1 MRPIVPPPIV
11 GLAAAG
17 ALWCAAAYLPALTIA
32 FPGRIVLAA
41 ICAGMGVLIEG
52 VGIVTFFVRKTTV
65 NPLRPERAGHLVVSG
80 LYRISRNPMY
90 LGMAILL
97 TGWSLYLGTVA
108 AVMILPAFVWLLT
121 EIQIKPEEV
130 ALESV
135 FGADYQSY
143 KARVRRWI

>member
-32 FPGRIVLAA
+32 FPGRMVLAA
-41 ICAGMGVLIEG
+41 VCAGAGVLIEG
-52 VGIVTFFVRKTTV
+52 MGVLAFLRKRTTI
-65 NPLRPERAGHLVVSG
+65 NPLRPERAGSLVVSG

-97 TGWSLYLGTVA
+97 TGWSLYLGTLA
-108 AVMILPAFVWLLT
+108 ALLIVPAFVWLLT
-121 EIQIKPEEV
+121 EIQIKPEEA

-143 KARVRRWI
+143 KTRVRRWI

>member
-17 ALWCAAAYLPALTIA
+17 ALWCAATYLPALTIA
-32 FPGRIVLAA
+32 FPGRIVVAA
-41 ICAGMGVLIEG
+41 LCAGTGVLIEG
-52 VGIVTFFVRKTTV
+52 VGVVTFLLRKTTV
-65 NPLRPERAGHLVVSG
+65 NPLRPERAGSLVVSG

-97 TGWSLYLGTVA
+97 TGWSLYLGTMA

-135 FGADYQSY
+135 FGEDYQSY
-143 KARVRRWI
+143 KTRVRRWI

>member
-17 ALWCAAAYLPALTIA
+17 AIWSAAAYLPALTIA
-32 FPGRIVLAA
+32 FPGQIVLAA
-41 ICAGMGVLIEG
+41 VFAGTGVLIEG
-52 VGIVTFFVRKTTV
+52 IGVIAFLQKRTTI
-65 NPLRPERAGHLVVSG
+65 NPLRPERAGSLVVSG

-90 LGMAILL
+90 LGMAVLL
-97 TGWSLYLGTVA
+97 TGWSLYLGTLSA
-108 AVMILPAFVWLLT
+108 LMIVPAFVWLLT

-135 FGADYQSY
+135 FGEDYQSY
-143 KARVRRWI
+143 KTRVRRWI

>member
-17 ALWCAAAYLPALTIA
+17 VIWLAFTYLPALTIA
-32 FPGRIVLAA
+32 FPGQIVLAA
-41 ICAGMGVLIEG
+41 IFAGTGVLIEG
-52 VGIVTFFVRKTTV
+52 MGVLAFLRKRTTI
-65 NPLRPERAGHLVVSG
+65 NPLRPERAGSLVVSG

-90 LGMAILL
+90 LGMAVLL
-97 TGWSLYLGTVA
+97 AGWALYLGSLA
-108 AVMILPAFVWLLT
+108 ALIIIPAFVWLLT
-121 EIQIKPEEV
+121 ELQIKPEEV

-135 FGADYQSY
+135 FGEDYQSY

>member
-17 ALWCAAAYLPALTIA
+17 MIWLAFTYLPALTIA
-32 FPGRIVLAA
+32 FPGRIFAAA
-41 ICAGMGVLIEG
+41 IFAVAGVLIEG
-52 VGIVTFFVRKTTV
+52 IGVIAFLRERTTI
-65 NPLRPERAGHLVVSG
+65 NPLRPERAGSLVVSG

-90 LGMAILL
+90 LGMAVLL
-97 TGWSLYLGTVA
+97 TGWSLYLGSLA
-108 AVMILPAFVWLLT
+108 ALIIVPAFVWLLT
-121 EIQIKPEEV
+121 EIQIKPEEA
-130 ALESV
+130 ALEAV